1 MVVAG
6 ATGGVGQLTVAK
18 LAERGF
24 MVRAL
29 SRDKP
34 RCQALFAGDK
44 ARCGSAARGRKRLG
58 LHALDAACPTVGVRH
73 CIETG
78 NEKDVWVCGW
88 VRARVP
94 RFCVGGRSAGLACDV
109 VVPPCWRDA

>member
-1 MVVAG
+1 MAQEVAG

-44 ARCGSAARGRKRLG
+44 ARCGSAARGR
-58 LHALDAACPTVGVRH
+58 
-73 CIETG
+73 
-78 NEKDVWVCGW
+78 
-88 VRARVP
+88 
-94 RFCVGGRSAGLACDV
+94 
-109 VVPPCWRDA
+109 